1 MTPILSAIE
10 DRRAQRRRDHHGGFT
25 LMEVVLALTIVGML
39 AVLAVPYVR
48 ASSGVTALKARANE
62 IASLLRRDRNMALHL
77 GRDSIVLVD
86 ADGGTLRSGLL
97 GQSIAVP
104 GNIKVSLVPDRASG
118 VTFAAN
124 GSSSGASIV
133 LAAKGASISIDVNRL
148 TAVVRISE
156 VDR

>member
-1 MTPILSAIE
+1 MTPISSATE
-10 DRRAQRRRDHHGGFT
+10 PARGQRDRDGGFT

-48 ASSGVTALKARANE
+48 ASSGVTALKVRANE

-77 GRDSIVLVD
+77 GRDSVVLVD

-97 GQSIAVP
+97 GQSVVIPV
-104 GNIKVSLVPDRASG
+104 NIKVSLVPNRAAG
-118 VTFAAN
+118 VAFAAN

-133 LAAKGASISIDVNRL
+133 LAAQGTSISIDVNRL
-148 TAVVRISE
+148 TSAIRISE
-156 VDR
+156 VGR